1 MRVHALVF
9 AAIAMTV
16 SMSGYASDVSE
27 LCTALGRSNIDCA
40 CVTKRSNVFRD
51 TAPNAAWERL
61 IEQAYRNA
69 VGVENSYRA
78 QYEAIYSDMQR
89 AVIEE
94 MAFEDLGGAPGNI
107 EDFEGAC
114 AIPGA
119 PPAEFPAPRS
129 TPSVDRYQELCVAS
143 TGDPRYCAC
152 LVGQIQPELSDTEFE
167 AYFRSF
173 SDYEDKE
180 AISLDQMAEARGKT
194 MGMTGEEFVALQSQA
209 REKVDAIRDAREN
222 YCEAIL
228 WAEERDGTPAEL
240 RATGGFTAEA
250 LQAAAAPAAPS
261 IADSSGSPL
270 DKARS
275 LIQQNCPAQG
285 NSEGYCACYLNEFET
300 VVVPAA
306 GKESV
311 ALAWVATISPF
322 AGDDTEFLKLSQ
334 QMTPQDQ
341 QALGP
346 LMMQTM
352 GVGDSC
358 PQEEVASAQATAATA
373 STAAMDGGP
382 DGSPQERM
390 LAMCMEDNDDRAA
403 CDCLV
408 GKMSESLEPDDFELL
423 VDIRQAEFNG
433 ADDPFAVVAQQR
445 GLSGPQAQM
454 ELLSSQSMLMG
465 VMGMNLMACMSGM
478 PGMPAIN
485 N

>member
-1 MRVHALVF
+1 MRVHTLVF
-9 AAIAMTV
+9 AALAMTV

-40 CVTKRSNVFRD
+40 CVGARSEVFRD
-51 TAPNAAWERL
+51 AAPNAAWERL

-69 VGVENSYRA
+69 VGVENSYQA
-78 QYEAIYSDMQR
+78 QYEAIYSDIER

-119 PPAEFPAPRS
+119 PLAEFPAPRS

-228 WAEERDGTPAEL
+228 WADGRDGTPAGL
-240 RATGGFTAEA
+240 RANGGFTAEA
-250 LQAAAAPAAPS
+250 LQAAAA
-261 IADSSGSPL
+261 
-270 DKARS
+270 
-275 LIQQNCPAQG
+275 
-285 NSEGYCACYLNEFET
+285 
-300 VVVPAA
+300 
-306 GKESV
+306 
-311 ALAWVATISPF
+311 
-322 AGDDTEFLKLSQ
+322 
-334 QMTPQDQ
+334 
-341 QALGP
+341 
-346 LMMQTM
+346 
-352 GVGDSC
+352 
-358 PQEEVASAQATAATA
+358 TA
-373 STAAMDGGP
+373 STAAMDVGVG
-382 DGSPQERM
+382 GSPQERM

-465 VMGMNLMACMSGM
+465 VLGMNLMACMSGM